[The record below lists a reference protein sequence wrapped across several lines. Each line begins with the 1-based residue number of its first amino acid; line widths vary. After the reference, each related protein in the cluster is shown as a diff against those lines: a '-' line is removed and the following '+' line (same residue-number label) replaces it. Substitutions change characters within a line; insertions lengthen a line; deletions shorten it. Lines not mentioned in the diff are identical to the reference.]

1 MAADPTLII
10 QMDFPVGKSLLE
22 SMPDELLTIV
32 NKNLAPENAVKHLD
46 ARFRAA
52 YKEGIKELLSLCLV
66 SKRLEAVVRP
76 VIFGKILICRSTELV
91 LLLRTLT
98 ENRRMGEYIKNL
110 VFATTFLGQDPD
122 HELLNLDILRGL
134 DFDLDLI
141 LPEKQARMTSR
152 QENELQSNLCLMVLE
167 KAPNVEKATM
177 NPPSWSVRG
186 LSNDQLA
193 TFGISS
199 AVAHNRVATP
209 QMPPSRL
216 PKSLRTLTIEGPFED
231 RGLMEGLPQ
240 QFSVFWHKDLA
251 HECNLKKLVWMYDDT
266 TWFDS
271 LPGSQWASR
280 GK

>member
-32 NKNLAPENAVKHLD
+32 NKDLAPENAVKHLD

-110 VFATTFLGQDPD
+110 VFATTFLG
-122 HELLNLDILRGL
+122 
-134 DFDLDLI
+134 
-141 LPEKQARMTSR
+141 
-152 QENELQSNLCLMVLE
+152 
-167 KAPNVEKATM
+167 
-177 NPPSWSVRG
+177 
-186 LSNDQLA
+186 
-193 TFGISS
+193 
-199 AVAHNRVATP
+199 
-209 QMPPSRL
+209 
-216 PKSLRTLTIEGPFED
+216 
-231 RGLMEGLPQ
+231 
-240 QFSVFWHKDLA
+240 
-251 HECNLKKLVWMYDDT
+251 
-266 TWFDS
+266 
-271 LPGSQWASR
+271 
-280 GK
+280 